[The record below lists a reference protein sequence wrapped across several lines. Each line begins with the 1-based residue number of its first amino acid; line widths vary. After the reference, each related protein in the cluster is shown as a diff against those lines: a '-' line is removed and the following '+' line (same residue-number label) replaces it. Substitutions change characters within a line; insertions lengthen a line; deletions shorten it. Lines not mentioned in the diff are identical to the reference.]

1 MFTTQTDLGFTA
13 PDGENIK
20 RSSDIITLDYTEVEW
35 LKQNFATRTES
46 ITPFLVSFW
55 QASVE
60 LNPSSDTWVDTAR
73 VEAKIIQ
80 TEGNYAEEM
89 EKATR
94 QFGQPDPQNGFFPIQ
109 WDSWETTWTG
119 TEQTQR
125 DGGTRQETRP
135 GGGGANTV
143 TTERHQQGPGARG
156 RTSVVGLKLIQP
168 LPYKTP

>member
-1 MFTTQTDLGFTA
+1 MRPRHFTNSIDLTVEPVEGVTTQTDLGFTA

-20 RSSDIITLDYTEVEW
+20 RSSDVITLDYTEVEW

-60 LNPSSDTWVDTAR
+60 LSPSSDTWVDTAR

-89 EKATR
+89 AKAYKTIWR
-94 QFGQPDPQNGFFPIQ
+94 SRSSNWILPCSMELLANHMDWNRKP
-109 WDSWETTWTG
+109 
-119 TEQTQR
+119 QR
-125 DGGTRQETRP
+125 DGGTRQE
-135 GGGGANTV
+135 
-143 TTERHQQGPGARG
+143 
-156 RTSVVGLKLIQP
+156 KC
-168 LPYKTP
+168 